1 MKKTTTSLLS
11 LLLLA
16 PAFTGCASTARTA
29 RRVPLNPSVDRML
42 EDVARS
48 PSDSKVSASIRDGIK
63 AIRKGSYD
71 EAGKSFSA
79 GLRIDPVNGNL
90 HFLNALAYQLGSLSG
105 DQAMLDLAASGYAVA
120 LRFDPD
126 NYWASY
132 FLGHVYFAQK
142 RYKDAQN
149 QFSYALLYVP
159 EDAEFLRALATASYY
174 EQSLETGRWAAEK
187 AVANDPLSPSGW
199 RIAALTRA
207 AKGDFNGAE
216 EGFLK
221 YQALTGLKADK
232 KYNGSVQEW
241 TTAYLRNRIDDWK
254 AFHRQHPALVQAAGA
269 GVFKAPVQAEGKP
282 LAVAG
287 QEENYDDSNEASAS
301 AQSIPPG
308 PAPAPFSTATK
319 LDEAEPKMTLVDVV
333 LLSTEESR
341 SQSKGVNLLAGLR
354 ATLTGTLY
362 AYKYVNARGSAGTSG
377 RSTTVAPTFAL
388 ENLSYNLNIWNDGM
402 NKAEVLARPSLLAV
416 ENQTS
421 QFYSGAVLHVQL
433 NSNNSD
439 GSLVDVPVGI
449 NLSITPTFIDNETI
463 RIKVHADRS
472 FIESRSEKLG
482 FTSFS
487 QTSKTSVDATAV
499 MKFGETLILSGLSE
513 NETTKAKSGV
523 PFLQS
528 IPLLQSLFSNKT
540 EQEMKKSVMILICPQ
555 KAHRAAE
562 HLTPAEAKE
571 LRKAMRKGPEAVAHL
586 KALKAKEGLDSKDN
600 LDTVY
605 EELYKGKYY
614 KEFQSGDLRLDE
626 WHNSDSMVGAIKRVL
641 GFLWY

>member
-1 MKKTTTSLLS
+1 MKKINSSLLS

-16 PAFTGCASTARTA
+16 PAFSGCASTAQTA
-29 RRVPLNPSVDRML
+29 RRAPLNPSVDRML
-42 EDVARS
+42 DDVARR
-48 PSDSKVSASIRDGIK
+48 PSDSKVSASIRAGIK
-63 AIRKGSYD
+63 AIRKGRYAD
-71 EAGKSFSA
+71 AGKSLAA
-79 GLRIDPVNGNL
+79 GLRVDPVNGNL
-90 HFLNALAYQLGSLSG
+90 HFLNALAYHLSSLSG
-105 DQAMLDLAASGYAVA
+105 DQAMLDLAESGYATA

-132 FLGHVYFAQK
+132 FLGHVYFTQK

-159 EDAEFLRALATASYY
+159 GDAEFLRALATASYY
-174 EQSLETGRWAAEK
+174 EQSLETAGWAAEK
-187 AVANDPLSPSGW
+187 AVALDPLQPSGW

-207 AKGDFNGAE
+207 AKGDFKEAE

-221 YQALTGLKADK
+221 YQALTGLKAGK
-232 KYNGSVQEW
+232 KNSGASQEW

-254 AFHRQHPALVQAAGA
+254 AFHRRHPAIVQAASP

-282 LAVAG
+282 LSVAG
-287 QEENYDDSNEASAS
+287 QEDNYDDSDENT
-301 AQSIPPG
+301 AQNIPPG

-341 SQSKGVNLLAGLR
+341 SQSKGVNLLAGLK

-362 AYKYVNARGSAGTSG
+362 AYKYINARGSGGASG
-377 RSTTVAPTFAL
+377 RSTTVAPTFTL
-388 ENLSYNLNIWNDGM
+388 DNMTYNLNIWNDGVS
-402 NKAEVLARPSLLAV
+402 KAEVLARPSLLAV

-449 NLSITPTFIDNETI
+449 NLSITPTFVDNETI

-472 FIESRSEKLG
+472 FIEARSEKLG
-482 FTSFS
+482 FNYFS

-528 IPLLQSLFSNKT
+528 IPLIQSLFSNKT

-562 HLTPAEAKE
+562 HMTPAEAKE
-571 LRKAMRKGPEAVAHL
+571 LRKAMRKGPAAVAHL
-586 KALKAKEGLDSKDN
+586 KALKAKEGLDTKDN
-600 LDTVY
+600 LDAVY
-605 EELYKGKYY
+605 EEIYKGRYY
-614 KEFQSGDLRLDE
+614 KEFQSGDLHLDA
-626 WHNSDSMVGAIKRVL
+626 WHNSDSMIGAIKRVL

>member
-1 MKKTTTSLLS
+1 MKKLTTSLLS

-16 PAFTGCASTARTA
+16 PAFSGCASTTRTA

-42 EDVARS
+42 YDVARR
-48 PSDSKVSASIRDGIK
+48 PSNSKVSASIRDGIK
-63 AIRKGSYD
+63 HIRKGRYA
-71 EAGKSFSA
+71 EAGKNFAA

-90 HFLNALAYQLGSLSG
+90 HFLNSLAYHLGSLSG
-105 DQAMLDLAASGYAVA
+105 DQAMLELAAAGYGVA

-126 NYWASY
+126 NYWAAY
-132 FLGHVYFAQK
+132 FLGHVYFSQK
-142 RYKDAQN
+142 RYQDAQN
-149 QFSYALLYVP
+149 QFSYALLYAP
-159 EDAEFLRALATASYY
+159 GDAEFLRALAVASYY
-174 EQSLETGRWAAEK
+174 GQSLDVGSWAAEK
-187 AVANDPLSPSGW
+187 AVTVDPLQPSGW

-207 AKGDFNGAE
+207 AKGDFKGAE

-221 YQALTGLKADK
+221 YQALTGQKADNK
-232 KYNGSVQEW
+232 GRGAVQEW
-241 TTAYLRNRIDDWK
+241 TTGYLRNRIDDWK
-254 AFHRQHPALVQAAGA
+254 AFHQQHPAVVQAAGP

-282 LAVAG
+282 LDVAG
-287 QEENYDDSNEASAS
+287 QDENYDDSNED
-301 AQSIPPG
+301 AQTIPPG
-308 PAPAPFSTATK
+308 PAPSGTATK
-319 LDEAEPKMTLVDVV
+319 LDTNEPKMTLVDVV
-333 LLSTEESR
+333 ILSTEESR
-341 SQSKGVNLLAGLR
+341 SQSKGINLLAGLK

-362 AYKYVNARGSAGTSG
+362 AYKYVSARGSAGTSG

-388 ENLSYNLNIWNDGM
+388 EGLSYNLNIWNDGM

-416 ENQTS
+416 ESQTS

-449 NLSITPTFIDNETI
+449 NLSITPTFLDNETI
-463 RIKVHADRS
+463 KIKVHADRS

-482 FTSFS
+482 FSAFS

-528 IPLLQSLFSNKT
+528 IPIIQSLFSNKT

-562 HLTPAEAKE
+562 HMTPGEAKAM
-571 LRKAMRKGPEAVAHL
+571 RKAMRKGPEAVAHL
-586 KALKAKEGLDSKDN
+586 KALKAKEGLVSKDN
-600 LDTVY
+600 MDTVY
-605 EELYKGKYY
+605 EELYKGRYY
-614 KEFQSGDLRLDE
+614 KEFQSGDLKLDE
-626 WHNSDSMVGAIKRVL
+626 WHNSDSMVGSIKRVL

>member
-1 MKKTTTSLLS
+1 MKKLNASLLS

-16 PAFTGCASTARTA
+16 PAFSGCASTARTA
-29 RRVPLNPSVDRML
+29 RRATLNPSVDRML
-42 EDVARS
+42 DDVARS
-48 PSDSKVSASIRDGIK
+48 PDNSKVSAAIRDGIK
-63 AIRKGSYD
+63 AIRKGRYE

-79 GLRIDPVNGNL
+79 GLRVDPVNGNL
-90 HFLNALAYQLGSLSG
+90 HFLNALSYHLSSLSG
-105 DQAMLDLAASGYAVA
+105 DQAKLDLAESGYATA

-126 NYWASY
+126 NYWAAY
-132 FLGHVYFAQK
+132 FLGHVYFSQK

-174 EQSLETGRWAAEK
+174 EQSLETGSWAAEK
-187 AVANDPLSPSGW
+187 AVVNDPLNPSGW
-199 RIAALTRA
+199 RLVTLTRA
-207 AKGDFNGAE
+207 AKGNFKEAE

-221 YQALTGLKADK
+221 YQALTGLKAGK
-232 KYNGSVQEW
+232 KTNGSVQEW
-241 TTAYLRNRIDDWK
+241 TTAYLRNRIEDWK
-254 AFHRQHPALVQAAGA
+254 AFHRQHPALIQAAGP

-287 QEENYDDSNEASAS
+287 QEENYDDSNDDSQQA
-301 AQSIPPG
+301 IPPG

-319 LDEAEPKMTLVDVV
+319 LDQAEPKMTLVDVV
-333 LLSTEESR
+333 MLSTEESR
-341 SQSKGVNLLAGLR
+341 SQSKGVNLLAGLK

-362 AYKYVNARGSAGTSG
+362 AYKYVNARGSGGTSG

-388 ENLSYNLNIWNDGM
+388 ENLSYHLNSWNDGM
-402 NKAEVLARPSLLAV
+402 NKAEVQARPSLLAV

-421 QFYSGAVLHVQL
+421 MFYSGAVLHVQL

-449 NLSITPTFIDNETI
+449 NLSITPTFVDDETI

-513 NETTKAKSGV
+513 NETTKSKSGV

-528 IPLLQSLFSNKT
+528 IPIIQSLFSNKT

-562 HLTPAEAKE
+562 HMTPAEARE
-571 LRKAMRKGPEAVAHL
+571 LKKAMRKGPEAVAHL
-586 KALKAKEGLDSKDN
+586 KALKAKEGLDTKDN
-600 LDTVY
+600 LDAVY
-605 EELYKGKYY
+605 EEIYKGRYY